1 MDIDFN
7 DPEIAEL
14 IKAKAAE
21 KGCSPEELRA
31 AVEAAHNLP
40 PLFDSDPLKNLDG
53 AKEFMSSVPWERIE
67 IARQRM
73 IEADPSKAGWTKQ
86 DVLMKLIKDQVRREM
101 DILPKKIWLEKLF
114 KKGSKGQAQ

>member
-7 DPEIAEL
+7 DPAIAEL

-53 AKEFMSSVPWERIE
+53 VNEFMSSVPWERVE

-73 IEADPSKAGWTKQ
+73 IEADPSKANWTKK
-86 DVLMKLIKDQVRREM
+86 DVLIKLIKDQVRREM
-101 DILPKKIWLEKLF
+101 DILPKKIRLEKLF
-114 KKGSKGQAQ
+114 EKNAEDRD